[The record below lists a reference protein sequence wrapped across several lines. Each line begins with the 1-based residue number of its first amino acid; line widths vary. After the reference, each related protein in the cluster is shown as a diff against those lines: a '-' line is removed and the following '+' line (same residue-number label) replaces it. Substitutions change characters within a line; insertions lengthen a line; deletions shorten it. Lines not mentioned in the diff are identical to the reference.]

1 MKLCKD
7 CRWYKRNFALGDLC
21 AAPQNLVTPKPNLVS
36 GAPWAPYY
44 RHEYRLAQRNSG

>member
-21 AAPQNLVTPKPNLVS
+21 AAPQNLVTPSPTQFGLGFGV
-36 GAPWAPYY
+36 A
-44 RHEYRLAQRNSG
+44 